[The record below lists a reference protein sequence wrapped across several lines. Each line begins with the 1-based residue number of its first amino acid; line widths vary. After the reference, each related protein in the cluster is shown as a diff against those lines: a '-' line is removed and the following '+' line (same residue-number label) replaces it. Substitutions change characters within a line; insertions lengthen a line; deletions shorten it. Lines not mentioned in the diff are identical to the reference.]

1 MSSMHWPMI
10 AMGGS
15 PEQQSPAF
23 LFIWLGLMFVIMY
36 VILIRPQKRREQERQ
51 EMLRNVKTGDKVMF
65 AGGLIGIISN
75 VSDKTFSIKIADKIK
90 VEAVRGSVTQ
100 LLDKGA
106 EMPDDVP
113 QR

>member
-1 MSSMHWPMI
+1 MMYVPVI
-10 AMGGS
+10 AMGGAQ
-15 PEQQSPAF
+15 EQQSPAF

-51 EMLRNVKTGDKVMF
+51 AMLRNVKSGDRVLF
-65 AGGLIGIISN
+65 GGGMIGIISN
-75 VSDKTFSIKIADKIK
+75 VGEKSFSIKIADKVK
-90 VEAVRGSVTQ
+90 VEVVRGSITQ

-106 EMPDDVP
+106 EIPDDVP